1 MLKIAFQIK
10 DIEAEENMIKL
21 INIQANGSSIRVD
34 ALIEGEKDNS
44 FEIVFDK
51 NGEILSSTA
60 NEKQNYYKA
69 QARIAFRKYV
79 GKHLPKEIYSMWY

>member
-1 MLKIAFQIK
+1 M
-10 DIEAEENMIKL
+10 IEL
-21 INIQANGSSIRVD
+21 INICQAQDDSIRVD

-69 QARIAFRKYV
+69 QARIAFRKYI